1 MSTLSP
7 APRSSRSW
15 TLKPPDC
22 PSLYVRAAD
31 AEAEGE
37 VLLDP
42 VGVPLEAVLG
52 EEAVLLVDRQ
62 VDDGFGEVG
71 ARWAVVAA
79 QDVRVPPRCES
90 PGVGVVERQFVAEA
104 VEQEVVDDVDVLVD
118 ALGRLHPVVAAG
130 GTGVHPHDG
139 VLGHV
144 DQCPVEE
151 DLSVGPHDRIVVE
164 VAEQPVVLNV
174 RARVLRRVLLLA
186 VDIAAEVVGGVA
198 GGPRSGVAEEGIA
211 EVVPVV
217 VGLGR
222 VVLDRSTVERLVG
235 VHLGQQH
242 GRGEDLQL
250 VVFGAVVVVR
260 RARHP
265 GVVVLDVEAHAVPVV
280 GLEDAIPVHDQRVA
294 WSTVP
299 SGLRPVLM
307 RSASAGSSRSGRSA

>member
-1 MSTLSP
+1 MRRSTTPSRVWRRAPLLERGVAVVHEHVEPGTALEPVVDVEAAGLPFAVRP
-7 APRSSRSW
+7 A
-15 TLKPPDC
+15 
-22 PSLYVRAAD
+22 AH

-52 EEAVLLVDRQ
+52 EVAVLLVDRQ

-71 ARWAVVAA
+71 ARWAVVAG
-79 QDVRVPPRCES
+79 QDVREAPRRES

-151 DLSVGPHDRIVVE
+151 DLGVGLHDRVAVE
-164 VAEQPVVLNV
+164 VAKQPVVLDV
-174 RARVLRRVLLLA
+174 RAGVLRRVLLLA
-186 VDIAAEVVGGVA
+186 VDVAAEVVGGVA
-198 GGPRSGVAEEGIA
+198 GGPGSGVAEEGVA

-250 VVFGAVVVVR
+250 VVLGAVVVVR
-260 RARHP
+260 RARDP
-265 GVVVLDVEAHAVPVV
+265 WVGVLDVEADAV
-280 GLEDAIPVHDQRVA
+280 R
-294 WSTVP
+294 
-299 SGLRPVLM
+299 
-307 RSASAGSSRSGRSA
+307 GRRARRCDPCRR